1 MTTAYAQRATYGVK
15 TFTPSPRLRAVSSAP
30 GQGREAHKVRDNV
43 RAISFGTTQGH
54 SAESEALQSV
64 LRELVESIEALHGQL
79 QGVDAASYNHV
90 PLKTAFSVKARFK
103 LTGKMLPRQLPDV
116 E

>member
-1 MTTAYAQRATYGVK
+1 MTTAYAQRAPNNFRTLV
-15 TFTPSPRLRAVSSAP
+15 PSHRLRVVSSAP

-43 RAISFGTTQGH
+43 RAISVGTTHGH

-64 LRELVESIEALHGQL
+64 LRDLVESIEALQGQL
-79 QGVDAASYNHV
+79 QGDDLTSYNHV
-90 PLKTAFSVKARFK
+90 PLKTAFRVKARFK
-103 LTGKMLPRQLPDV
+103 LTGKMLPRQLPDI